1 MRASGLSV
9 LSEWYSKPGS
19 NILTWLILLILS
31 DKHNIF
37 ALIPFTDVILEIPG
51 IFLYPRPAD
60 VNKIFPTPPLA
71 NGELVMYDNLSVWDD
86 V

>member
-60 VNKIFPTPPLA
+60 VN
-71 NGELVMYDNLSVWDD
+71 
-86 V
+86 